1 MPRWFRRTYRKWAK
15 HQLER
20 RGYLEFIAHR
30 PAHAYAPDFSDL
42 WFLYKIVRRRKPTWI
57 LEFGSGCSTVILA
70 QALWD
75 NERESVEKSSRH
87 VISVDADSYWADA
100 TSDYLPD
107 HLRAICRVFYSPLL
121 EVECFGTLAFRHAKV
136 PSVTPDFI
144 YLDGPDLTPERR
156 VAVDVLDIEDR
167 FQPSFYLV
175 VDGRKENT
183 TFLLEH
189 LKRRYVYRYRRQFR
203 NSIFEL
209 IS

>member
-75 NERESVEKSSRH
+75 NERESVEKSSGHLYRSMPIPTGLMRP
-87 VISVDADSYWADA
+87 VTTSRIICGRFAGFSIALYWRWNV
-100 TSDYLPD
+100 LE
-107 HLRAICRVFYSPLL
+107 RLL
-121 EVECFGTLAFRHAKV
+121 LDMQRFLA
-136 PSVTPDFI
+136 
-144 YLDGPDLTPERR
+144 
-156 VAVDVLDIEDR
+156 
-167 FQPSFYLV
+167 
-175 VDGRKENT
+175 
-183 TFLLEH
+183 
-189 LKRRYVYRYRRQFR
+189 
-203 NSIFEL
+203 
-209 IS
+209 